1 MIQLKPITY
10 EEIEKHLIR
19 IAFFGSISSGKTS
32 IINAI
37 LSKFLG
43 IKREVLITKHYENT
57 NIFLE
62 IVSSTEN
69 SEFKIVFKR
78 EN

>member
-1 MIQLKPITY
+1 MVESKLINY
-10 EEIEKHLIR
+10 EEIDQELITL
-19 IAFFGSISSGKTS
+19 AFFGYVSVGKTS
-32 IINAI
+32 FLNSM
-37 LSKFLG
+37 LSEFLG
-43 IKREVLITKHYENT
+43 IKKEVLIAKYFENT
-57 NIFLE
+57 NSFLE